1 MSIANVWCFMFV
13 KAKVIRIATLLCH
26 RVRRDPAD
34 PLSRKQPAKR
44 NLAVPSLSHSH
55 DPHRKANSSA
65 TLLAILVGGFR
76 ELFLV
81 VWPSEI
87 LDVLRHVLADVCLP
101 VKISATARR
110 NPSPLLENLRLKPAA
125 SPTAVRVPLSCTL
138 HRATTSTRISVL
150 SP

>member
-1 MSIANVWCFMFV
+1 MFV

-44 NLAVPSLSHSH
+44 NLAVSAMSHTY
-55 DPHRKANSSA
+55 DPHRKVNGSA

-81 VWPSEI
+81 VCPSEI
-87 LDVLRHVLADVCLP
+87 VDVLRHVFADVCLL
-101 VKISATARR
+101 VRISATAGQ
-110 NPSPLLENLRLKPAA
+110 NPSSQLENLRLKPAA
-125 SPTAVRVPLSCTL
+125 SPTAVRLPLSANL
-138 HRATTSTRISVL
+138 HRATISTRIPVL